1 MMRRDD
7 ASERQ
12 VRASN
17 PGVSTWLSANAGSG
31 KTRVLTDRVARLL
44 LRGTQPQHI
53 LCLTYTKAA
62 AAEMQNRLFRRLGKW
77 AMLEDPALRAEL
89 AELGEEG
96 AIDADRLAQAR
107 RLFARAIETPGG
119 LKIQTIHSFCA
130 GILRRFPLEA
140 GVTPGFRE
148 LDDQTTRRLQED
160 ILDEM
165 ALDSDVTALDAIAQ
179 LGSENV
185 APLLSAISRAAEA
198 FDRPLPR
205 DALAGL
211 LGIPADLTIET
222 LVSEVL
228 LGGEAEVIADLIPL
242 LRASGPNDRKL
253 GAALT
258 RLRLDRRDHRLLA
271 ALEDIF
277 LTGPGAK
284 SPFSAKVGSLPTKG
298 LANGAAASLM
308 PRLEALMLRIEAA
321 RPTRLALFTLDRTA
335 ALHRFASAFL
345 PRLRARKAA
354 RGWLDFDDLIRKA
367 AALLSDRSVAAW
379 VLFRLDGGIDHILVD
394 EAQDTAPLQWTVI
407 ERLAE
412 EFTAGEGARGTA
424 RTIFVVGDKKQS
436 IYSFQGADLSGF
448 DRMAEHFARRF
459 ETLPAGLQRLQLEHS
474 FRSSHAILRLV
485 DDTFIEPANRGLGGR
500 PSHVAFRDAMPG
512 RVDLWAAIPKTETP
526 EKVDWFDPV
535 DILSPEHEIVLLA
548 RKIAQEIRRI
558 IEAGTQCE
566 VRDGSKTVIRPLHE
580 GDFMILVQRRSELF
594 SEIIRACKQEGLA
607 IAGADRLKLGAE
619 LAVRDLRAL
628 LSFLATPDDSLS
640 LAAALRSPLF
650 GWSEAALHGLAQPR
664 DKGQT
669 LWAALRNRTDCPET
683 LAILHDLR
691 DKADFLRPYDLI
703 ERVLIRHRGR
713 ASLLARLGSEAEDGI
728 DELLSQ
734 ALAYEQTDVPSL
746 TGFLVWL
753 EGDDVEVKRRLDSDA
768 RAIRV
773 MTVHGAKG
781 LEAPVVILPDTTPQR
796 GDEQVRDEILTLD
809 GTPMWRVSKDDMPPA
824 MAAARDEALRLGREE
839 RMRLLYVAM
848 TRAESWLIVCAA
860 GDLGKTPEDSWYG
873 LVEQGMIASGAVN
886 ALPDGKPLPFGPGL
900 RLTHG
905 EWPEP
910 AVREKAPDAVLPALP
925 AWANLPAPS
934 VPEAEGALR
943 PSDLGGAKA
952 IGGAEGAE
960 RDAAMRAGTW
970 LHLLLEHLPLH
981 DPALWSDVSRR
992 LLTAAEEPAT
1002 EAEAETVLAQAAAV
1016 LDCAALTDLAGD
1028 RLAEVEVTGRIAALG
1043 GRVMHGTID
1052 LLVIQPDRILAID
1065 YKTNATVPA
1074 TPEETPEGILR
1085 QMAAYAD
1092 LLGQIYTDRPV
1103 EVAILWTANATLMP
1117 LPPDILRAAL
1127 GRSTMS

>member
-1 MMRRDD
+1 MRRDD

-44 LRGTQPQHI
+44 LGGTQPQHI

-77 AMLEDPALRAEL
+77 AMLGDHTLRAEL

-96 AIDADRLAQAR
+96 SIGAERLAQAR

-130 GILRRFPLEA
+130 GILRRFPIEA
-140 GVTPGFRE
+140 GVVPGFTE
-148 LDDQTTRRLQED
+148 LDDQTTKRLQEE

-165 ALDSDVTALDAIAQ
+165 ALDADVAALDAIAEP
-179 LGSENV
+179 GGEDI
-185 APLLSAISRAAEA
+185 APLLGEIIRLAE
-198 FDRPLPR
+198 DLERPLPR
-205 DALAGL
+205 DTLARI
-211 LGIPADLTIET
+211 LGIGADLTIGA
-222 LVSEVL
+222 LAASVL
-228 LGGEAEVIADLIPL
+228 MGGEEELVADLVPL
-242 LRASGPNDRKL
+242 LLASGPNDRRA
-253 GAALT
+253 GEALA

-271 ALEDIF
+271 GLEKVL
-277 LTGPGAK
+277 LTGKAAK
-284 SPFSAKVGSLPTKG
+284 APFSAKIDTFPTKG
-298 LANGAAASLM
+298 LAGGAAAGLM
-308 PRLEALMLRIEAA
+308 PRLQSLMLRVEAA
-321 RPTRLALFTLDRTA
+321 RPLRLALRAMERTA
-335 ALHRFASAFL
+335 TLHRFAAAFL
-345 PRLRARKAA
+345 PRLGARKAA

-394 EAQDTAPLQWTVI
+394 EAQDTSPAQWAVI

-412 EFTAGEGARGTA
+412 EFTAGEGARGTE

-448 DRMAEHFARRF
+448 DRMAAHFTERF
-459 ETLPAGLQRLQLEHS
+459 ESLPAGLKQLQLEHS

-485 DDTFIEPANRGLGGR
+485 DATFVEPANRGLGGR
-500 PSHVAFRDAMPG
+500 PSHAAFREAMPG
-512 RVDLWAAIPKTETP
+512 RVDLWAPLPKTEAP
-526 EKVDWFDPV
+526 EKLEWFNPV
-535 DILSPEHEIVLLA
+535 DILPPEHEIVLLA
-548 RKIAQEIRRI
+548 RKIAQEIRQI
-558 IEAGTQCE
+558 IDAGTQCE
-566 VRDGSKTVIRPLHE
+566 VRSGSETIIRPLHE

-594 SEIIRACKQEGLA
+594 EEIIRACKQAGLA
-607 IAGADRLKLGAE
+607 VAGADRLKLGAE

-628 LSFLATPDDSLS
+628 LAFLTTPEDDLS
-640 LAAALRSPLF
+640 LAAVLRSPLF
-650 GWSEAALHGLAQPR
+650 GWSEAELHSLAQPR
-664 DKGQT
+664 ARGAT
-669 LWAALRNRTDCPET
+669 LWEALRNRTDRAET
-683 LAILHDLR
+683 LAMLRDLR
-691 DKADFLRPYDLI
+691 DRADYLRPYDLI
-703 ERVLIRHRGR
+703 ERVLTRHDGR
-713 ASLLARLGSEAEDGI
+713 RRLLARLGPEAEDGI

-734 ALAYEQTDVPSL
+734 ALAYERTDVPSL

-753 EGDDVEVKRRLDSDA
+753 EGDDIVVKRRLDSES

-796 GDEQVRDEILTLD
+796 SDERLRDEILMLG
-809 GTPMWRVSKDDMPPA
+809 GTPAWRVERDEMPPA
-824 MAAARDEALRLGREE
+824 MATAREEALQRGREE

-860 GDLGKTPEDSWYG
+860 GDMGKTAEDSWYG
-873 LVEQGMIASGAVN
+873 LVEQGMIAAGAVN
-886 ALPDGKPLPFGPGL
+886 ALPDGGPLPFGAGL

-905 EWPEP
+905 TWPDPAATPALADPAPEP
-910 AVREKAPDAVLPALP
+910 LPDWVHT
-925 AWANLPAPS
+925 PAPP
-934 VPEAEGALR
+934 VPATEATLS

-952 IGGAEGAE
+952 TGGTEGAD
-960 RDAAMRAGTW
+960 RDAAMRAGTQ

-981 DPALWSDVSRR
+981 PETDWPDIARR
-992 LLTAAEEPAT
+992 LLTNDEDPATPT
-1002 EAEAETVLAQAAAV
+1002 EAEAVLAQAAMV
-1016 LDCAALTDLAGD
+1016 LRSGPLAELAGE
-1028 RLAEVEVTGRIAALG
+1028 RLPEVEITGRIAALG
-1043 GRVMHGTID
+1043 NRVIHGAID
-1052 LLVIQPDRILAID
+1052 LLVIRPDRILAVD

-1074 TPEETPEGILR
+1074 VPEDTPEGILR

-1092 LLGQIYTDRPV
+1092 LLGQVYADRPV
-1103 EVAILWTANATLMP
+1103 EVAILWTANGSLMS

-1127 GRSTMS
+1127 TRTTMS

>member
-44 LRGTQPQHI
+44 LGGTQPQHI

-77 AMLEDPALRAEL
+77 AMLEDAALRKEL

-130 GILRRFPLEA
+130 GILRRFPIEA
-140 GVTPGFRE
+140 GVTPGFTE
-148 LDDQTTRRLQED
+148 LEEQTTKRLQEE

-165 ALDSDVTALDAIAQ
+165 ALDADVAALDQIAG
-179 LGSENV
+179 LGSENI
-185 APLLSAISRAAEA
+185 APLLAEIARMGEALERPFPRA
-198 FDRPLPR
+198 
-205 DALAGL
+205 ALAGL
-211 LGIPADLTIET
+211 FGIEVDLTIDALAAQVLMGGE
-222 LVSEVL
+222 EEL
-228 LGGEAEVIADLIPL
+228 LGDLLPL
-242 LRASGPNDRKL
+242 LLASGPNDGKA
-253 GAALT
+253 GMALS
-258 RLRLDRRDHRLLA
+258 RLDLRRRDHRLLSG
-271 ALEDIF
+271 LEKVF
-277 LTGPGAK
+277 LTGPTAK
-284 SPFSAKVGSLPTKG
+284 EPFCAKIGSFPTKA
-298 LANGAAASLM
+298 LAKGACAALM
-308 PRLEALMLRIEAA
+308 PRLEPLMLRVEAA
-321 RPTRLALFTLDRTA
+321 RPARLALWALDRA
-335 ALHRFASAFL
+335 EALQRFAAAFL

-354 RGWLDFDDLIRKA
+354 RGWLDFDDLIQKT

-394 EAQDTAPLQWTVI
+394 EAQDTSPSQWAVI

-412 EFTAGEGARGTA
+412 EFTAGEGARGTE

-448 DRMAEHFARRF
+448 DRMAEHFTNRF
-459 ETLPAGLQRLQLEHS
+459 DSLPAGLQQLQLEHS

-485 DDTFIEPANRGLGGR
+485 DATFIEPVNRGLGGR
-500 PSHVAFRDAMPG
+500 PSHVAFRDMMPG
-512 RVDLWAAIPKTETP
+512 RVDLWAPIPKTEKP
-526 EKVDWFDPV
+526 EKGEWFDPV
-535 DILSPEHEIVLLA
+535 DILPPEHEIVLLA
-548 RKIAQEIRRI
+548 RKIAREIRRI
-558 IEAGTQCE
+558 VEAGTQCE
-566 VRDGSKTVIRPLHE
+566 VRGENGPVIRPLHE
-580 GDFMILVQRRSELF
+580 GDFMILVQRRGQLF
-594 SEIIRACKQEGLA
+594 EEIILACKQEGLA

-628 LSFLATPDDSLS
+628 LSFLTTPDDDLS

-650 GWSEAALHGLAQPR
+650 GWSEPALHRLAQPR
-664 DKGQT
+664 GEKT
-669 LWAALRNRTDCPET
+669 LWQALRNRTDCPET

-691 DKADFLRPYDLI
+691 DQADFLRPYDLI
-703 ERVLIRHRGR
+703 ERMLIRHDGR
-713 ASLLARLGSEAEDGI
+713 RKLLARLGHEAEDGI

-734 ALAYEQTDVPSL
+734 ALAYERTDVPSL

-753 EGDDVEVKRRLDSDA
+753 AGDEITVKRRLDSDA

-781 LEAPVVILPDTTPQR
+781 LEAPVVILPDTTPQKR
-796 GDEQVRDEILTLD
+796 DDQVRDEILTVG
-809 GTPMWRVSKDDMPPA
+809 GTPMWRVSKDDMPAA
-824 MAAARDEALRLGREE
+824 MAGAREEALRLGREE

-860 GDLGKTPEDSWYG
+860 GDLGKAAEDSWHG
-873 LVEQGMIASGAVN
+873 LVEQGMIAAGAVS
-886 ALPDGKPLPFGPGL
+886 AMPDGAPLPFGPGL

-905 EWPEP
+905 DWP
-910 AVREKAPDAVLPALP
+910 D
-925 AWANLPAPS
+925 PAPRREIL
-934 VPEAEGALR
+934 VEPVVTLPDWALTPAPVAQGTEAPLT

-952 IGGAEGAE
+952 IGGADGAD
-960 RDAAMRAGTW
+960 RDAAMRAGTQ
-970 LHLLLEHLPLH
+970 LHLLLEHLPHHPPSDWPQIAERLLMNAK
-981 DPALWSDVSRR
+981 DPASS
-992 LLTAAEEPAT
+992 AET
-1002 EAEAETVLAQAAAV
+1002 ETVLARATAV
-1016 LDCAALTDLAGD
+1016 LASGPLAALTGE
-1028 RLAEVEVTGRIAALG
+1028 RLAEVEVTGRIPALG
-1043 GRVMHGTID
+1043 GRVMHGIID
-1052 LLVIQPDRILAID
+1052 LLVIQPGRVLAID
-1065 YKTNATVPA
+1065 FKTNATVPA
-1074 TPEETPEGILR
+1074 RADETPDGILR

-1092 LLGQIYTDRPV
+1092 LLGQIYPDQPV
-1103 EVAILWTANATLMP
+1103 EVAILWTATGALMP

-1127 GRSTMS
+1127 ARSTMS